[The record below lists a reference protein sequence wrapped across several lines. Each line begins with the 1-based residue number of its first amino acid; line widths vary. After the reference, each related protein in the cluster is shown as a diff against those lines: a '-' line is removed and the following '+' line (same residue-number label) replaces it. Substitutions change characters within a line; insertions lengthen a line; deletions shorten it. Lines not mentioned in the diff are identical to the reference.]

1 LVRDID
7 QLVALAGPDSQP
19 WVPSRTD
26 HVVRIKTERITGRR
40 IEPGLRDRRT
50 PDSVVTGLSRR

>member
-1 LVRDID
+1 VVL
-7 QLVALAGPDSQP
+7 G
-19 WVPSRTD
+19 RTD
-26 HVVRIKTERITGRR
+26 HVVRIKTERITGWR